1 MLRCYEPAHIV
12 GVSKTAYVLATPRC
26 LQWRRDLQATRT
38 HSSPPCPIDRR
49 RRPLCLYGMSQTL
62 RRHHGRTTRYGRRRA
77 LLVAVLALL
86 AATACAAPRH
96 LLNNDEDRSALP
108 NDKGR
113 SSLLDGRNR
122 SHLSTDGWP
131 LRGQGAYVLGNGRP
145 AVSPHQHPVPIASV
159 AKVMT
164 AYLVL
169 KHYPLRAGD
178 SGRRFVVGQGDVVDT
193 ATRRR
198 EGQSVV
204 DVRAGERLTER
215 DALMAILLPSA
226 NNVAVLVARQVSGS
240 VASFVAEMNRTARA
254 LGMSHTTYTDPSG
267 RDDGTVSTALDQ
279 LRLAQVVAK
288 DETLAAMMATRTYW
302 LPVAGEVTNT
312 NALLGH
318 DGFVGMKTGS
328 DEAAG
333 GCLMFRAVWPTASGE
348 RSVIGVVLG
357 QRGDNLIT
365 AGLYAA
371 KQLVDRL
378 APTAAGRE
386 TPRMA
391 GRLSADRP
399 GLATPAG
406 AYRRHIENH
415 IRAGNT
421 PLR

>member
-1 MLRCYEPAHIV
+1 
-12 GVSKTAYVLATPRC
+12 
-26 LQWRRDLQATRT
+26 
-38 HSSPPCPIDRR
+38 
-49 RRPLCLYGMSQTL
+49 MSQTL
-62 RRHHGRTTRYGRRRA
+62 QRHHGRTTPYGRRRA

-86 AATACAAPRH
+86 AATAFAAPRH
-96 LLNNDEDRSALP
+96 LLNNDEDRSSLLD
-108 NDKGR
+108 DKGR
-113 SSLLDGRNR
+113 SSLLDDKDRGY
-122 SHLSTDGWP
+122 LSTDGWP
-131 LRGQGAYVLGNGRP
+131 LRGQGAYVLGDGRP
-145 AVSPHQHPVPIASV
+145 AVSPHQQPVPIASV

-169 KHYPLRAGD
+169 KHYPLHAGD
-178 SGRRFVVGQGDVVDT
+178 SGPRFVVGQDDVVDT
-193 ATRRR
+193 ETRRR

-204 DVRAGERLTER
+204 DVRAGEQLTER

-226 NNVAVLVARQVSGS
+226 NNIAVLVARQVAGS

-267 RDDGTVSTALDQ
+267 YDDGTVSTALDQ

-288 DETLAAMMATRTYW
+288 DETLAAMMATRSYW

-328 DEAAG
+328 HEAAG
-333 GCLMFRAVWPTASGE
+333 GCLMFRAVWPTESGN
-348 RSVIGVVLG
+348 RSLIGVVLG

-371 KQLVDRL
+371 EQLVDRL
-378 APTAAGRE
+378 APNAAPPE
-386 TPRMA
+386 TPSTSGIA
-391 GRLSADRP
+391 GRLSAGQP

-421 PLR
+421 PLP